1 MIELSMMVPIV
12 LKHKERQVFSST
24 VTYGYL
30 SDNRVAVK
38 AYRGQVIEKSS
49 ILKCGPLRLSTS
61 ARRY

>member
-1 MIELSMMVPIV
+1 MMVPIV
-12 LKHKERQVFSST
+12 LKDKERQVFSST

-30 SDNRVAVK
+30 PDNRVRVK

-49 ILKCGPLRLSTS
+49 ILKCGPRGLSTC